1 MFRVTSS
8 LVLVCDYLLIRAVGR
23 GTALQAG
30 RPRVRY
36 PTGSIGIFRW
46 LIPTGRTMA
55 LESTQF
61 LTEMSTMAI
70 SCGVKAAGA

>member
-1 MFRVTSS
+1 
-8 LVLVCDYLLIRAVGR
+8 VLVCDYLLITAVGR

-30 RPRVRY
+30 RPRVLY
-36 PTGSIGIFRW
+36 PTGSIGIFHW
-46 LIPTGRTMA
+46 LIPSGRIIG
-55 LESTQF
+55 LESTQP